1 MVGIDIVKI
10 ERIKL
15 SKRFISLVLS
25 PREIELLNL
34 KDKKKEFLAARFA
47 AKEAFLKANKK
58 GLFEMSLNEI
68 EVLSDDNGA
77 PYILYHNQRY
87 DNVSIAHEVE
97 YATAVVII

>member
-15 SKRFISLVLS
+15 NKRFISLVLS
-25 PREIELLNL
+25 PREIEILST
-34 KDKKKEFLAARFA
+34 KDNKKEFLAGRFA

-68 EVLSDDNGA
+68 EVLADANGA
-77 PYILYHNQRY
+77 PYILYQNKRY
-87 DNVSIAHEVE
+87 EDVSIAHEKE

>member
-25 PREIELLNL
+25 SKEIELLSL
-34 KDKKKEFLAARFA
+34 KDNKKEFLAGRFA

-68 EVLSDDNGA
+68 EVLSDASGA
-77 PYILYHNQRY
+77 PYILHHNKRY
-87 DNVSIAHEVE
+87 DDVSIAHEKE
-97 YATAVVII
+97 YAVAVVII